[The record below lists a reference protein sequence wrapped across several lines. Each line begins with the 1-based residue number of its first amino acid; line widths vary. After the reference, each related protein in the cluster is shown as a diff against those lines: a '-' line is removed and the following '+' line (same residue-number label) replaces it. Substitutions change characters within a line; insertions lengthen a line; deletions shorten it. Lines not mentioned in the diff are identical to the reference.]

1 MTRRMA
7 VAVASLL
14 GVFVSAYLWLHK
26 IGVIGSMVCGTGGC
40 ETVQFSPYSLF
51 LGIDV
56 ALIGLLGYIVLLLV
70 ALIAIHPSQAN
81 ARGPALA
88 LLGLSVGAV
97 LFTARLKYLEFFVIG
112 AVCQWCVVSAILITV
127 IFVLSVL
134 EYRRFL
140 PHRSHE

>member
-26 IGVIGSMVCGTGGC
+26 IGVIGTLVCSTGGC

-56 ALIGLLGYIVLLLV
+56 ALIGLLGYVVLLLV
-70 ALIAIHPSQAN
+70 SLVAIHPAQAD
-81 ARGPALA
+81 ARGPVVV
-88 LLGLSVGAV
+88 LLGLSAGAV

-112 AVCQWCVVSAILITV
+112 AVCQWCVVSAVLITV
-127 IFVLSVL
+127 IFVLAVL
-134 EYRRFL
+134 EYRRCL
-140 PHRSHE
+140 LRRPHE